1 MNIEKLREELKV
13 DEGCINEIYLDHLGY
28 HTFGI
33 GHLITD
39 KDKEWGD
46 PVGTKIST
54 KRINECFKNDIEIV
68 FKELDRS
75 LSWWRE
81 LPEDIQLVLSLIH
94 I

>member
-1 MNIEKLREELKV
+1 MDIEKLRKELKL

-39 KDKEWGD
+39 QDKEWGK

-54 KRINECFKNDIEIV
+54 KNY
-68 FKELDRS
+68 
-75 LSWWRE
+75 
-81 LPEDIQLVLSLIH
+81 Q
-94 I
+94 